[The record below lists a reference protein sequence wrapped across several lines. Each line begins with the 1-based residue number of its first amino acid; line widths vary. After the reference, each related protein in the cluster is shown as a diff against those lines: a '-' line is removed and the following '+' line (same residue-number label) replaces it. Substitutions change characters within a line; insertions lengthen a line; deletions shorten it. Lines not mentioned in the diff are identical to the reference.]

1 MQKINN
7 TDLNKN
13 KPGKP
18 PTSADFSKIDQER
31 SINGRLLMKRKYNT
45 GKAKTSVPK
54 KSIKALKSKKY
65 KAWRGPNDQVTD
77 YVLPESFHVDHH
89 EKAMKKLKEQLK
101 LAKKFLRNALEVAV
115 PFLCLGVVVQLI
127 VGESLFGWNPIKN
140 IQNAINSIGQSNF
153 IGIATLLVL
162 YSVFKKQ

>member
-1 MQKINN
+1 M
-7 TDLNKN
+7 T
-13 KPGKP
+13 
-18 PTSADFSKIDQER
+18 E
-31 SINGRLLMKRKYNT
+31 
-45 GKAKTSVPK
+45 
-54 KSIKALKSKKY
+54 
-65 KAWRGPNDQVTD
+65 
-77 YVLPESFHVDHH
+77 
-89 EKAMKKLKEQLK
+89 KLKEQLK

>member
-1 MQKINN
+1 M
-7 TDLNKN
+7 T
-13 KPGKP
+13 
-18 PTSADFSKIDQER
+18 E
-31 SINGRLLMKRKYNT
+31 
-45 GKAKTSVPK
+45 
-54 KSIKALKSKKY
+54 
-65 KAWRGPNDQVTD
+65 
-77 YVLPESFHVDHH
+77 
-89 EKAMKKLKEQLK
+89 KLKEQLK

-140 IQNAINSIGQSNF
+140 IQNTINSIGQSNF

>member
-1 MQKINN
+1 M
-7 TDLNKN
+7 T
-13 KPGKP
+13 
-18 PTSADFSKIDQER
+18 E
-31 SINGRLLMKRKYNT
+31 
-45 GKAKTSVPK
+45 
-54 KSIKALKSKKY
+54 
-65 KAWRGPNDQVTD
+65 
-77 YVLPESFHVDHH
+77 
-89 EKAMKKLKEQLK
+89 KLKEQLK
-101 LAKKFLRNALEVAV
+101 LAKKFLRNALEDAV

>member
-1 MQKINN
+1 M
-7 TDLNKN
+7 T
-13 KPGKP
+13 
-18 PTSADFSKIDQER
+18 E
-31 SINGRLLMKRKYNT
+31 
-45 GKAKTSVPK
+45 
-54 KSIKALKSKKY
+54 
-65 KAWRGPNDQVTD
+65 
-77 YVLPESFHVDHH
+77 
-89 EKAMKKLKEQLK
+89 KLKEQLK
-101 LAKKFLRNALEVAV
+101 LAKKFLRNALEVAA